1 MKIRKPLAALLATA
15 TMAALAA
22 TSGAAT
28 ALAIENPTVTVHLD
42 QTGCTENTN
51 NTNCQITHGSACRS
65 IPTACWSANPQTAC
79 NTPMAMC

>member
-28 ALAIENPTVTVHLD
+28 ALAIENPTVTCIS
-42 QTGCTENTN
+42 TRPAAPRT
-51 NTNCQITHGSACRS
+51 
-65 IPTACWSANPQTAC
+65 PT
-79 NTPMAMC
+79 TPIARLPTVRQASCMA

>member
-51 NTNCQITHGSACRS
+51 NTN
-65 IPTACWSANPQTAC
+65 
-79 NTPMAMC
+79 

>member
-42 QTGCTENTN
+42 
-51 NTNCQITHGSACRS
+51 
-65 IPTACWSANPQTAC
+65 
-79 NTPMAMC
+79 

>member
-1 MKIRKPLAALLATA
+1 MKIRKPLAALLATS

-42 QTGCTENTN
+42 QTGCTETP
-51 NTNCQITHGSACRS
+51 IARL
-65 IPTACWSANPQTAC
+65 PTVRQASC
-79 NTPMAMC
+79 MA